1 MVILQLSKTPQLFME
16 WLREVPLTYDWMLL
30 YAFGLVALIQL
41 FYYWFYFSRLAFFR
55 PRKKYDATPPVSVV
69 ICAKNEYLNLEE
81 NLPFFLDQDY
91 PDFEVL
97 VVNDGSD
104 DETELL
110 LHEIRGKNPRLTVIN
125 LQKNVNFFRGKK
137 FPLSI
142 GIKESRHRLILV
154 ADADCRPGS
163 RNWIAAMVSGFDPAT
178 EIVLG
183 YGPYRKLPGM
193 LNKLIRFDTFFIA
206 LQYLSFALAGSA
218 YMGVGR
224 NMAYRR
230 EVFFRL
236 NGFTSHYQVMSG
248 DDDLFIN
255 QAATPRNVRIE
266 IDPAAHTFSLPKESM
281 GKWFHQK
288 RRHMTTGKYYK
299 PRFKFLLGL
308 FSFSQVLFYL
318 LFAILLACCVLSTI
332 GLIAAAIFAIRMIS
346 MLIIFYKAG
355 KKLNQSRLSLYSPLF
370 DLLMLGLNLAFAFS
384 AMFFNNNRWK

>member
-1 MVILQLSKTPQLFME
+1 MHLSQNHVSSMD
-16 WLREVPLTYDWMLL
+16 WLREVPLTFEWILL

-41 FYYWFYFSRLAFFR
+41 FYYWFFFSRLAFR
-55 PRKKYDATPPVSVV
+55 KPKKKYDATPPVSVI

-97 VVNDGSD
+97 VINDGSD
-104 DETELL
+104 DESELL
-110 LHEIRGKNPRLTVIN
+110 LHELRGKNHRLTVVN

-142 GIKESRHRLILV
+142 GIKEARHGLIVV
-154 ADADCRPGS
+154 ADADCRPVS
-163 RNWIAAMVSGFDPAT
+163 RQWIAGMVSRFDPAT

-183 YGPYRKLPGM
+183 YGPYRKKPGL
-193 LNKLIRFDTFFIA
+193 LNKLIRYDTFFIG
-206 LQYLSFALAGSA
+206 LQYLSFALAGNA

-224 NMAYRR
+224 NLAYRR
-230 EVFFRL
+230 EVFFRVK
-236 NGFTSHYQVMSG
+236 GFTSHYTVMSG

-255 QAATPRNVRIE
+255 QAATRRNVRIE
-266 IDPAAHTFSLPKESM
+266 VDPDSHTLSLPKESL

-308 FSFSQVLFYL
+308 FSASQVLFYL
-318 LFAILLACCVLSTI
+318 LFAILMACCVLSTI
-332 GLIAAAIFAIRMIS
+332 GLIAAAIFGIRMIS

-370 DLLMLGLNLAFAFS
+370 DLIMLGMNLIFAFS